1 MCDGICLPGNFFA
14 AFLAGIGTPSM
25 AMVSLIGFERKE
37 EKRKPIVFAV
47 NENSPKQVPGPK
59 IFRDGLA
66 ARAGKEHQ
74 IYGDS

>member
-1 MCDGICLPGNFFA
+1 
-14 AFLAGIGTPSM
+14 M